1 VPAALLDAAEQLFGM
16 TSVDAVSLRAVARAA
31 GVAPAALTHYFP
43 DKPALIEAVLR
54 RRADPVGQEVRARL
68 SALVEAEETPAVRDL
83 VEAVVHPFVAV
94 LNAEPVAGLAW
105 MKLFTSLGLAEEPMW
120 LRGVG
125 RAPSIADLYA
135 QVLQRAL
142 PGVRGD
148 ELYRRVG
155 IAMYSLLSA
164 LAGVD
169 LAGYGHPISSEG
181 LDPRFVD
188 QLVVFTS
195 AGLAAEQT
203 EVLRATS

>member
-1 VPAALLDAAEQLFGM
+1 VDVPTALVDAAELLFGT
-16 TSVDAVSLRAVARAA
+16 TSVDGVSLRAVAREA

-43 DKPALIEAVLR
+43 DKTALVEAVLR
-54 RRADPVGQEVRARL
+54 RRADPVGQAVRDRL
-68 SALVEAEETPAVRDL
+68 AALVAMEQDPTPRDL
-83 VEAVVHPFVAV
+83 VEAVVGPFVAI
-94 LNAEPVAGLAW
+94 LDEDPVAGLAW
-105 MKLFTSLGLAEEPMW
+105 MKLFTALGLAEEPMW

-125 RAPSIADLYA
+125 QAPSIAELYA
-135 QVLQRAL
+135 SVLQRAL

-155 IAMYSLLSA
+155 IAMYSMLNA

-195 AGLAAEQT
+195 AGIAAEHV
-203 EVLRATS
+203 EA